1 MIAVWF
7 YAGVLNTGRVQMSS
21 NLATSKRRGL
31 LGGLSAV
38 ALATAAGAL
47 MVPSAAQAHTSTVDL
62 SRSGCSYAGQSSHGY
77 AKTWKGGGSCSG
89 HAWLRVNWAGN
100 VSSWS
105 HDASKVEFYAPGN
118 NGIVWSEHKSCE
130 TCGSKKINH

>member
-1 MIAVWF
+1 MQLRRAEQPW
-7 YAGVLNTGRVQMSS
+7 LREDLEGR
-21 NLATSKRRGL
+21 R
-31 LGGLSAV
+31 
-38 ALATAAGAL
+38 
-47 MVPSAAQAHTSTVDL
+47 
-62 SRSGCSYAGQSSHGY
+62 
-77 AKTWKGGGSCSG
+77 SCSG